1 MKETIAM
8 SDADETSGRIKET
21 GNSKCV
27 DHRWGVILAGGDG
40 IRLRPLTRQIA
51 GDDRPKQFCVL
62 VGSETLL
69 QQTRRRVSRILQP
82 SQTLV
87 SLTRTH
93 DGYYAGEV
101 ADLPSSN
108 LLIQPH
114 NKGTAPAI
122 LYSLMRVREM
132 DQEAIVGFFPSDHH
146 IEDDLAFVANIEAAF
161 VEAASR
167 PGSVVLLGIVP
178 DNPEPEYGWIE
189 PGPVL
194 TSHAVGAICR
204 VNQFWEK
211 PSLAFAEELM
221 ARGCLWNS
229 FVMVGHVKAFLSLF
243 DRALPSLTNAF
254 ESIRRSF
261 STETEPWLLRS
272 LYSGIREVNFSREV
286 LSVHSH
292 DSVCPGDV
300 AVLRGIGL
308 GWSDLGEPSRVFA
321 VLRRKGVATER
332 CFVASGRGHF

>member
-1 MKETIAM
+1 MKEIIAM
-8 SDADETSGRIKET
+8 SDAGETAKKIIET
-21 GNSKCV
+21 KITKCA

-40 IRLRPLTRQIA
+40 TRLRPLTRRIA

-62 VGSETLL
+62 LGSETLL
-69 QQTRRRVSRILQP
+69 QQTRSRVSKILRP
-82 SQTLV
+82 SQTFV

-93 DGYYAGEV
+93 DGYFAGEV
-101 ADLPSSN
+101 ADMPSSN
-108 LLIQPH
+108 LLIQPL

-132 DQEAIVGFFPSDHH
+132 DQEAIVAFFPSDHH
-146 IEDDLAFVANIEAAF
+146 IEEDLAFVANIETAF

-189 PGPVL
+189 PGSVL
-194 TSHAVGAICR
+194 TSHGVGSICR

-221 ARGCLWNS
+221 AQGCLWNS
-229 FVMVGHVKAFLSLF
+229 FVMVGHVNAFLRLF
-243 DRALPSLTNAF
+243 DHTLPSLTNAF

-261 STETEPWLLRS
+261 STETERWLMRS
-272 LYSGIREVNFSREV
+272 LYSDIREVNFSREV

-292 DSVCPGDV
+292 DSVHPSDV
-300 AVLRGIGL
+300 AVLRAIGL
-308 GWSDLGEPSRVFA
+308 GWSDLGEPSRVFS
-321 VLRRKGVATER
+321 VLRRKGVEIER
-332 CFVASGRGHF
+332 CFVSR